1 MLDVILY
8 NHFTFFELFIMA
20 FVILMAIE
28 LLALYFYQVGFRF
41 SELILLIAFPLFSYS
56 STLAMRPELV
66 NIAIMEIH
74 NKIIGFHIIGVGM
87 PLIVSVKILAQK
99 RLPFRETAMITGIVA
114 IVTYLYTHFDPE
126 IGIIVKFFAIPP
138 MLAAAIAFVLRRD
151 PRVHKYNTAL
161 MTYVCGTLGV
171 LIGADVL
178 HFHQILFWMPSEPVF
193 ISIGGAGLTDA
204 IFLSGVIALL
214 FDLIF
219 TCQICDVFRDY
230 LKVIKSG

>member
-1 MLDVILY
+1 MLGIIFY
-8 NHFTFFELFIMA
+8 NDFTFLELFIMA

-28 LLALYFYQVGFRF
+28 LLALYFYQVGFTF

-56 STLAMRPELV
+56 STLAMRPELM

-74 NKIIGFHIIGVGM
+74 NKIIGFNIIGVGI
-87 PLIVSVKILAQK
+87 PLIVSVKILVQK
-99 RLPFRETAMITGIVA
+99 RLPLREATLIIGIVA
-114 IVTYLYTHFDPE
+114 IVTSLYTHFDPE
-126 IGIIVKFFAIPP
+126 IGLIVRFFAIPP

-171 LIGADVL
+171 LVGADML
-178 HFHQILFWMPSEPVF
+178 HFHQILFWMPNEPVF
-193 ISIGGAGLTDA
+193 ISIGGAGLIDA

-219 TCQICDVFRDY
+219 TCQVHNVLRDF